1 MKASVEE
8 IHELN
13 IDIESFVHVP
23 TILGNL
29 TSETSNIS
37 GDVSI
42 EMFEMSGAVEP
53 SPVQEVYEEDYEID
67 ISMTDD
73 IVLPTKGKVM
83 NDNIVVKKVPV
94 TEVSNESGG
103 YTLTIG

>member
-8 IHELN
+8 VYN
-13 IDIESFVHVP
+13 FKIDIGAFSSVP
-23 TILGNL
+23 IISGNL
-29 TSETSNIS
+29 SVET
-37 GDVSI
+37 
-42 EMFEMSGAVEP
+42 FEMDGTVEP
-53 SPVQEVYEEDYEID
+53 TPVQEIYNEDYEID
-67 ISMTDD
+67 ISLTDD

-83 NDNIVVKKVPV
+83 NDDIVVKKVPV

>member
-8 IHELN
+8 VYN
-13 IDIESFVHVP
+13 FKIDIGAFSSIP
-23 TILGNL
+23 TISGNL
-29 TSETSNIS
+29 SAET
-37 GDVSI
+37 
-42 EMFEMSGAVEP
+42 FEMDGTVEP
-53 SPVQEVYEEDYEID
+53 TPVQEIYNEDYEID
-67 ISMTDD
+67 ISLTDD

-83 NDNIVVKKVPV
+83 NDDIVVKKVPV

>member
-8 IHELN
+8 VYN
-13 IDIESFVHVP
+13 FKIDIGAFSLVQ
-23 TILGNL
+23 TICGNL
-29 TSETSNIS
+29 SVER
-37 GDVSI
+37 
-42 EMFEMSGAVEP
+42 FEMDGMVEP
-53 SPVQEVYEEDYEID
+53 TPVQESYNKDYEID
-67 ISMTDD
+67 ISLTDD

-83 NDNIVVKKVPV
+83 NDDIVVKKVPV